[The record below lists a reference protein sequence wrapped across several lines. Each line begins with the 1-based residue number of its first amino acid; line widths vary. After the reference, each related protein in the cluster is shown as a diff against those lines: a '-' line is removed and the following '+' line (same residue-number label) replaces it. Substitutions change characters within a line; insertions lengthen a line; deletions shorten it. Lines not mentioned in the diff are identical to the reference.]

1 MNRKTARSLALVGL
15 FVLPVAV
22 AGCSDDSD
30 TAATSSSLPDATTS
44 SATSS
49 SPTSSTASSAT
60 STSSTSSTSTPTSTS
75 STSTSA
81 APTSSGPTTGT
92 SSSSSTSSSSTGSSS
107 SSSTSSSSSVR
118 PLDTALAD
126 SCVQSL
132 GKITAT
138 NRDWNAAKRNGS
150 PARLDR
156 AARTLGVTAGELRIA
171 ARQSDND
178 GFATRARAV
187 AGDLESMQRS
197 WTNDK
202 KVVSEQYNEAWR
214 GLRSYCTRQLQP

>member
-1 MNRKTARSLALVGL
+1 M
-15 FVLPVAV
+15 
-22 AGCSDDSD
+22 
-30 TAATSSSLPDATTS
+30 
-44 SATSS
+44 
-49 SPTSSTASSAT
+49 
-60 STSSTSSTSTPTSTS
+60 
-75 STSTSA
+75 
-81 APTSSGPTTGT
+81 
-92 SSSSSTSSSSTGSSS
+92 
-107 SSSTSSSSSVR
+107 
-118 PLDTALAD
+118 
-126 SCVQSL
+126 QSL

-178 GFATRARAV
+178 GFASRARAV